1 MGCLNNDRTV
11 MSRPYA
17 WRPLGLL
24 PILKTSALTV
34 DNVAWQRHR
43 RLDLYHRCM
52 DPVIAEINELC
63 AEDKYFR
70 FADKKVRQG
79 RCFWHLLSM
88 DGLEIAATTMCNTD
102 NCPVCECPKDE
113 LDRTDFLY
121 PLRDSA
127 TVKARVEAAARRRQ
141 RCWNRMEPSS
151 ATAKNGYGGRSYV
164 YLYVMV

>member
-24 PILKTSALTV
+24 PILKPSAFTV
-34 DNVAWQRHR
+34 NNVEWQRHR

-52 DPVIAEINELC
+52 DPVIAELNELC

-88 DGLEIAATTMCNTD
+88 DGLEIAATTTCNTD

-127 TVKARVEAAARRRQ
+127 TVKARVEAAQAALL
-141 RCWNRMEPSS
+141 EPDGTIKRNCKKQVGH
-151 ATAKNGYGGRSYV
+151 AMAAVVV
-164 YLYVMV
+164 YICIC

>member
-52 DPVIAEINELC
+52 DPVIAELNELC

-88 DGLEIAATTMCNTD
+88 DGLEIAATTMCSTND
-102 NCPVCECPKDE
+102 CPVCECPKDE
-113 LDRTDFLY
+113 LDRTDKSY
-121 PLRDSA
+121 PLRNGEK
-127 TVKARVEAAARRRQ
+127 VKAQVKAAQSELLEPNGCIKQNCIGRVSFNTYMNA
-141 RCWNRMEPSS
+141 
-151 ATAKNGYGGRSYV
+151 YIIHI
-164 YLYVMV
+164 